1 MSCQV
6 APLKF
11 LTANNSIFG
20 DVPKRLKGP
29 DSKSGRSVLPALG
42 FKSPHLRQKFS
53 GALMCAWNFYLKKEF
68 EPAGLSV
75 KQNSPVNCFVAR
87 GGEIGTAAIAWGDEP
102 RNFTEIAKSPH
113 LRQKFSG
120 ALMCAWNFYLKK
132 GFEPAGLS
140 VKQKVRCK
148 VNSLYQP
155 AFAEHSGN
163 LSTFSIVVA
172 ELILEVKSRWA

>member
-1 MSCQV
+1 MYPSGWRVRIRNPVGRFCRRWGSNPHISAKKSQV
-6 APLKF
+6 RPQGVPVIF
-11 LTANNSIFG
+11 LF
-20 DVPKRLKGP
+20 R
-29 DSKSGRSVLPALG
+29 LG
-42 FKSPHLRQKFS
+42 F
-53 GALMCAWNFYLKKEF
+53 
-68 EPAGLSV
+68 EPVGLSV

-87 GGEIGTAAIAWGDEP
+87 GGEIGTAAIGWGDEP

-132 GFEPAGLS
+132 GIWTRRLERWAFI
-140 VKQKVRCK
+140 RCK
-148 VNSLYQP
+148 ANLLYQP